1 MSHQGTT
8 RMVYPDFFV
17 DGVVEDAVTLHDA
30 IQCHHSYFA
39 ISKIACHDFSVEGVV
54 ENPATLT
61 FPI

>member
-1 MSHQGTT
+1 
-8 RMVYPDFFV
+8 MVYPDFFV